1 MSPALDLSNGVSASL
16 SNGHS
21 LPHTNGLHTNGGSH
35 PLKSKPT
42 PPTDGFS
49 TLAIH
54 TGSHPDPSTGAVIP
68 PISLS
73 TTFAQSSPGV
83 HLGFEYSRSDNPNR
97 RALEELL
104 ASIEVGGKEGLG
116 FASGSAATGVVVQ
129 ALGGARVVEREG
141 RDGERVRDVEV
152 PHVLSVNDVYGGTY
166 RYLKRVASEGQ
177 GLEVTLLDIE
187 NATEEDIRAAIRPNT
202 KLIWL
207 ESPTNP
213 TLKTLPIPLIARI
226 AREPLP
232 GSTSVPILL
241 GADLVLHSLTKYVN
255 GHSDVVMGGVIAPDP
270 SSHPAPQ
277 SLVGRNPEARQEQ
290 AKKFY
295 EKLRFLQNA
304 TGAIPSP
311 YDCWLAQR
319 GAKTLG
325 LRMKAH
331 GVNGLKVAKVLEAHP
346 LVQKVIYPGLPSN
359 PGYKQAWANLS
370 SHARRWIEEEVVPL
384 SSKSTASSATS
395 SYAPTPL
402 SPPSPISS
410 MDSLPASS
418 TYSPSPLDPSS
429 SSPADRANPP
439 TGGFPFS
446 GMVSFSLSSYDAAV
460 AFLQKSRLFTLA
472 ESLGGV
478 ESLAEHPASMT
489 HGGIPRVSAPF

>member
-16 SNGHS
+16 SNGASHS
-21 LPHTNGLHTNGGSH
+21 SANGLHTNGGSH

-42 PPTDGFS
+42 PPTTTDGFS

-187 NATEEDIRAAIRPNT
+187 NATEEDVRAAIRPNT
-202 KLIWL
+202 KV
-207 ESPTNP
+207 S
-213 TLKTLPIPLIARI
+213 
-226 AREPLP
+226 
-232 GSTSVPILL
+232 
-241 GADLVLHSLTKYVN
+241 
-255 GHSDVVMGGVIAPDP
+255 
-270 SSHPAPQ
+270 
-277 SLVGRNPEARQEQ
+277 
-290 AKKFY
+290 
-295 EKLRFLQNA
+295 
-304 TGAIPSP
+304 
-311 YDCWLAQR
+311 
-319 GAKTLG
+319 
-325 LRMKAH
+325 
-331 GVNGLKVAKVLEAHP
+331 
-346 LVQKVIYPGLPSN
+346 
-359 PGYKQAWANLS
+359 
-370 SHARRWIEEEVVPL
+370 
-384 SSKSTASSATS
+384 
-395 SYAPTPL
+395 
-402 SPPSPISS
+402 
-410 MDSLPASS
+410 
-418 TYSPSPLDPSS
+418 SPS
-429 SSPADRANPP
+429 
-439 TGGFPFS
+439 FPFS
-446 GMVSFSLSSYDAAV
+446 TISLYSPFSFTFLPIHVSSSALLSFPVLRSPPYLPAPLFFVQNTHADA
-460 AFLQKSRLFTLA
+460 KR
-472 ESLGGV
+472 
-478 ESLAEHPASMT
+478 H
-489 HGGIPRVSAPF
+489 